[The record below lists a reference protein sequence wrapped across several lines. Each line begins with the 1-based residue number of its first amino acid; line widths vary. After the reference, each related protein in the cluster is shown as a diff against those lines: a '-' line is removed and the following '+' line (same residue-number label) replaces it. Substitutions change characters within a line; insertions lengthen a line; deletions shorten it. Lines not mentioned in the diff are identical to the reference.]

1 MKSKE
6 KKQTDFASNNL
17 GQPKVF
23 TNGITWPSG
32 KPSSD
37 QVVFA
42 QGDFENALKQVS
54 SKVNARSRAQ
64 SNGEKK

>member
-6 KKQTDFASNNL
+6 KKQKEFAPNNL

-42 QGDFENALKQVS
+42 QGDLENAPKQVS
-54 SKVNARSRAQ
+54 RKINVHASVQ
-64 SNGEKK
+64 SDGKKK